1 MSATATQQ
9 EQDRTH
15 LRRALE
21 LAERG
26 RGRVSPNPLVG
37 AVIARGGEVVGEGWH
52 AELGS
57 DHAEVAAIADAAA
70 RGADLDGTTMFV
82 TLEPCAH
89 HGRTPPCTDAILATG
104 IARVVIAS
112 EDPSEK
118 ASGRGPGM
126 LRDDGRE
133 VDFAQGAEASA
144 ARLLNQAFRKHSRTG
159 LPLVTLKMA
168 SSLDGKVATRAGDS
182 KWISGEQSRGLVHRW
197 RAESDA
203 VAVGI
208 GTALADD
215 ALLTARD
222 VEPPAARQ
230 PARVVFDTHARL
242 PLDSKLVRSVGDAP
256 LIVLTGPEAPTGR
269 VDALKA
275 TGAEVRALSLLSPS
289 AALRELGDRGIT
301 SLFLE
306 GGPTLAGSFLDAG
319 EIDEL
324 RLFVAPVLIGGAGAS
339 PIAAGLGAER
349 VELAERALAMSTE
362 PSGEDVL
369 IRARMKE
376 W

>member
-1 MSATATQQ
+1 MTATEAKR
-9 EQDRTH
+9 EQDQAH

-52 AELGS
+52 AELGGA
-57 DHAEVAAIADAAA
+57 HAEVAAIADAGS
-70 RGADLDGTTMFV
+70 RGADLEGTTIFV

-89 HGRTPPCTDAILATG
+89 HGRTPPCTEAILATP
-104 IARVVIAS
+104 IERVVIAS

-133 VDFAQGAEASA
+133 VEFAQGAEATA
-144 ARLLNQAFRKHSRTG
+144 ARLLNQSFRKHSRTG
-159 LPLVTLKMA
+159 MPFVTLKMA
-168 SSLDGKVATRAGDS
+168 SSLDGKVATRTGDS

-203 VAVGI
+203 VAIGI

-222 VEPPAARQ
+222 LEPPAARQ

-242 PLDSKLVRSVGDAP
+242 PLDSNLVGSIHEAPLFVVTDHDAP
-256 LIVLTGPEAPTGR
+256 ELQA
-269 VDALKA
+269 A
-275 TGAEVRALSLLSPS
+275 GAEIVKGPGPLTNAL
-289 AALRELGDRGIT
+289 AELGRRGIT
-301 SLFLE
+301 SILLE
-306 GGPTLAGSFLDAG
+306 GGPTLAGAFLDAG

-324 RLFVAPVLIGGAGAS
+324 RLFVAPVLIGGGEAS
-339 PIAAGLGAER
+339 PVVAGIGAER
-349 VELAERALAMSTE
+349 VELGERALALTTE

-369 IRARMKE
+369 ITARMKE